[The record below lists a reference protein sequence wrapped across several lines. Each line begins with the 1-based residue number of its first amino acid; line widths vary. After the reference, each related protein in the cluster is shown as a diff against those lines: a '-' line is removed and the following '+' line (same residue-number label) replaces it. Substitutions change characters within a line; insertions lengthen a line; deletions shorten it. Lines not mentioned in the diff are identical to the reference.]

1 MSNQIKGAENAGEK
15 AFLEHLIEL
24 RDRLL
29 RIVLVLGAVFIC
41 LTPFAQ
47 DLYNWLSDPLV
58 RNLPEGEKL
67 IAIGVASPFLVP
79 FKLALMVAFL
89 LTLPYTF
96 YQVWGFIAPGLY
108 QHEKKMVTPLL
119 LSSVGLFYVGMAFAY
134 FFVIPMISKAAVAFA
149 PENVNPTPDIA
160 TYLDFTV
167 AMFLAFGLSFE
178 TPVATILL
186 IRMGIVS
193 VEALSKARPYIIV
206 GAFTIAMFLTPPDV
220 VSQIM
225 MAVPIWLLF
234 EVGLFLGRTFA
245 NKSSDDETDKAE
257 ANDFGSAA
265 LVASAASTASLLQSG
280 EDIESLDQ
288 TLDQIDNTQ
297 NSAEHWQDDKY
308 SFKEMDDDEFRPLTD
323 EELDAE
329 LDKAAK
335 QQAELDEQGRYAAG
349 DQPPNE
355 PTPPKG

>member
-1 MSNQIKGAENAGEK
+1 MLNQTKGAENAGEK

-58 RNLPEGEKL
+58 RNLPQGEKL

-149 PENVNPTPDIA
+149 PANVNPTPDIA

-193 VEALSKARPYIIV
+193 VEALAKARPYIIV

-234 EVGLFLGRTFA
+234 EVGLFLGRTVA
-245 NKSSDDETDKAE
+245 KKRSHDDTETDRF
-257 ANDFGSAA
+257 DSTA
-265 LVASAASTASLLQSG
+265 LVASAAVGTASVLQAG
-280 EDIESLDQ
+280 DDIERLDQ
-288 TLDQIDNTQ
+288 TDNTQ
-297 NSAEHWQDDKY
+297 NSAEYWRDDQY

-323 EELDAE
+323 EELETE

-349 DQPPNE
+349 DQPTNQPI
-355 PTPPKG
+355 PPKD

>member
-1 MSNQIKGAENAGEK
+1 MLNQTKGAESAGEK
-15 AFLEHLIEL
+15 AFLEHLFEL

-29 RIVLVLGAVFIC
+29 RIVIVLAAVFIC

-47 DLYNWLSDPLV
+47 DLYNLLSDPLV
-58 RNLPEGEKL
+58 RNLPQGEKL

-89 LTLPYTF
+89 FTLPYTF

-149 PENVNPTPDIA
+149 PANVNPTPDIA
-160 TYLDFTV
+160 SYLDFTV

-193 VEALSKARPYIIV
+193 VEALAKARPYIIV
-206 GAFTIAMFLTPPDV
+206 GAFVIAMFLTPPDV

-234 EVGLFLGRTFA
+234 EVGLFLGRMFS
-245 NKSSDDETDKAE
+245 KKQPDEEVEDE
-257 ANDFGSAA
+257 SAA
-265 LVASAASTASLLQSG
+265 HTLIPSAAVGTASIFQSG
-280 EDIESLDQ
+280 EDIESLDEA
-288 TLDQIDNTQ
+288 DDAK
-297 NSAEHWQDDKY
+297 NSAEHWQDDRY
-308 SFKEMDDDEFRPLTD
+308 SFKETDDEFRPLTD

-335 QQAELDEQGRYAAG
+335 EQAALDEQGRFAAG
-349 DQPPNE
+349 KIAKPNDE
-355 PTPPKG
+355 PTPPKD

>member
-1 MSNQIKGAENAGEK
+1 MSSQNKGAESAGEK
-15 AFLEHLIEL
+15 AFLEHLFEL

-29 RIVLVLGAVFIC
+29 RIVMVLGAVFIC

-47 DLYNWLSDPLV
+47 DLYNILSDPLV
-58 RNLPEGEKL
+58 RNLPQGEKL

-89 LTLPYTF
+89 ITLPYTF

-149 PENVNPTPDIA
+149 PANVNPTPDIA
-160 TYLDFTV
+160 SYLDFTV

-186 IRMGIVS
+186 IRMRIVS
-193 VEALSKARPYIIV
+193 VDALAKARPYIIV
-206 GAFTIAMFLTPPDV
+206 GAFVIAMFLTPPDV

-225 MAVPIWLLF
+225 MAVPIWMLF

-245 NKSSDDETDKAE
+245 KQPDDEDSE
-257 ANDFGSAA
+257 DDFETQA
-265 LVASAASTASLLQSG
+265 LVPAAAVGTASIFQSG

-288 TLDQIDNTQ
+288 TDDAK
-297 NSAEHWQDDKY
+297 NSAEHWQDERY
-308 SFKEMDDDEFRPLTD
+308 SFKETDDDEFRPLTD

-329 LDKAAK
+329 LEKAA
-335 QQAELDEQGRYAAG
+335 QEQAALDEQGRFAAG
-349 DQPPNE
+349 DTAKPNDEPPL
-355 PTPPKG
+355 PKD

>member
-1 MSNQIKGAENAGEK
+1 MSNQTKGAENAGER
-15 AFLEHLIEL
+15 AFLEHLVEL

-29 RIVLVLGAVFIC
+29 RIVLVLGLVFIC

-47 DLYNWLSDPLV
+47 DLYNWLSDPLM
-58 RNLPEGEKL
+58 RNLPQGEKL

-89 LTLPYTF
+89 VTLPYTF
-96 YQVWGFIAPGLY
+96 YQIWGFIAPGLY
-108 QHEKKMVTPLL
+108 QHEKKMITPLL
-119 LSSVGLFYVGMAFAY
+119 FSSVALFYVGMAFAY

-149 PENVNPTPDIA
+149 PSNVNPTPDIGS
-160 TYLDFTV
+160 YLDFTV

-193 VEALSKARPYIIV
+193 VENLSKARPYIIV
-206 GAFTIAMFLTPPDV
+206 GAFVVAMFLTPPDV

-234 EVGLFLGRTFA
+234 EVGLFLGRIVA
-245 NKSSDDETDKAE
+245 KKQAVEDPDQASESN
-257 ANDFGSAA
+257 A
-265 LVASAASTASLLQSG
+265 LVTAATVGTASTLQAG

-288 TLDQIDNTQ
+288 DADAHQ
-297 NSAEHWQDDKY
+297 SAEHWQDERY
-308 SFKEMDDDEFRPLTD
+308 SFKETDDDEFRPLTD

-335 QQAELDEQGRYAAG
+335 AQAELDEQGRYAAG
-349 DQPPNE
+349 EPKPDSE
-355 PTPPKG
+355 PTPPKD

>member
-1 MSNQIKGAENAGEK
+1 MLNQNKGAESAGEK

-29 RIVLVLGAVFIC
+29 RIVMVLGFVFIC

-58 RNLPEGEKL
+58 SNLPQGEKL
-67 IAIGVASPFLVP
+67 IAIGVASPFIVP

-96 YQVWGFIAPGLY
+96 YQVWGFVAPGLY

-149 PENVNPTPDIA
+149 PANVNPTPDIA

-186 IRMGIVS
+186 IRMGVVS
-193 VEALSKARPYIIV
+193 VESLAKARPYIIV

-234 EVGLFLGRTFA
+234 EVGLFLGRTVA
-245 NKSSDDETDKAE
+245 KKRPDDQDEDKESDH
-257 ANDFGSAA
+257 FGSTA
-265 LVASAASTASLLQSG
+265 LVASAAVGTASVLQVG
-280 EDIESLDQ
+280 EDIESLDPSN
-288 TLDQIDNTQ
+288 DTQ
-297 NSAEHWQDDKY
+297 HAAEYWQDEHY
-308 SFKEMDDDEFRPLTD
+308 SFKEMDEDEFRPLTD
-323 EELDAE
+323 EELEAE
-329 LDKAAK
+329 LDKATK
-335 QQAELDEQGRYAAG
+335 EQAALDEQARYAAG
-349 DQPPNE
+349 ETTLAHAE
-355 PTPPKG
+355 PTPPKD

>member
-15 AFLEHLIEL
+15 AFLEHLFEL

-29 RIVLVLGAVFIC
+29 RIVLVLAAVFIC

-58 RNLPEGEKL
+58 RNLPQGEKL

-96 YQVWGFIAPGLY
+96 YQVWGFVAPGLY

-149 PENVNPTPDIA
+149 PANVNPTPDIA

-234 EVGLFLGRTFA
+234 EVGLFLGRTVA
-245 NKSSDDETDKAE
+245 KKRSDDDTE
-257 ANDFGSAA
+257 ANDLGSTA
-265 LVASAASTASLLQSG
+265 LVASAAVGTASVLHAG

-288 TLDQIDNTQ
+288 SDQTH

-323 EELDAE
+323 EELEAE
-329 LDKAAK
+329 LAKAAK
-335 QQAELDEQGRYAAG
+335 QQAELENKGSYAADEQPTKPAT
-349 DQPPNE
+349 NE
-355 PTPPKG
+355 PTPPKD

>member
-15 AFLEHLIEL
+15 AFLEHLFEL

-29 RIVLVLGAVFIC
+29 RIVLLLGAVFIC

-58 RNLPEGEKL
+58 RNLPQGEKL

-89 LTLPYTF
+89 VTLPYTF
-96 YQVWGFIAPGLY
+96 YQIWGFVAPGLY

-119 LSSVGLFYVGMAFAY
+119 LSSVGLFYVGMTFAY

-149 PENVNPTPDIA
+149 PANVNPTPDIA

-234 EVGLFLGRTFA
+234 EVGLFLGRMITKKNESTDEVEADF
-245 NKSSDDETDKAE
+245 KSS
-257 ANDFGSAA
+257 A
-265 LVASAASTASLLQSG
+265 LASMATVTTASSLQAG

-288 TLDQIDNTQ
+288 ASDAK
-297 NSAEHWQDDKY
+297 NSAEHWQDEQY
-308 SFKEMDDDEFRPLTD
+308 SFKEMDDEFRPLTD
-323 EELDAE
+323 EELEAE
-329 LDKAAK
+329 LAKATKA
-335 QQAELDEQGRYAAG
+335 QAELDEQGRYAAG
-349 DQPPNE
+349 DTKSDTE
-355 PTPPKG
+355 PTPPKD

>member
-1 MSNQIKGAENAGEK
+1 
-15 AFLEHLIEL
+15 
-24 RDRLL
+24 
-29 RIVLVLGAVFIC
+29 V
-41 LTPFAQ
+41 
-47 DLYNWLSDPLV
+47 
-58 RNLPEGEKL
+58 
-67 IAIGVASPFLVP
+67 
-79 FKLALMVAFL
+79 
-89 LTLPYTF
+89 TLPYTF
-96 YQVWGFIAPGLY
+96 YQVWGFVAPGLY

-149 PENVNPTPDIA
+149 PANVNPTPDIA

-193 VEALSKARPYIIV
+193 VDALAKARPYIIV

-234 EVGLFLGRTFA
+234 EVGLFLGRTVV
-245 NKSSDDETDKAE
+245 KKRTDTEDESE
-257 ANDFGSAA
+257 ADAMASNA
-265 LVASAASTASLLQSG
+265 LVASAAASTASLLKSG

-288 TLDQIDNTQ
+288 ADDTQ
-297 NSAEHWQDDKY
+297 HSAEHWQDEKY

-323 EELDAE
+323 EELEAE
-329 LDKAAK
+329 LEKAAK

-349 DQPPNE
+349 GQPPNE
-355 PTPPKG
+355 PSPKKD

>member
-1 MSNQIKGAENAGEK
+1 MLNQTKGAENAGEK

-58 RNLPEGEKL
+58 RNLPQGEKL

-149 PENVNPTPDIA
+149 PANVNPTPDIA

-193 VEALSKARPYIIV
+193 VEALAKARPYIIV

-234 EVGLFLGRTFA
+234 EVGLFLGRTVA
-245 NKSSDDETDKAE
+245 KKRSDAETE
-257 ANDFGSAA
+257 NDYIGSTA
-265 LVASAASTASLLQSG
+265 LVASAAASTASLLQSG

-288 TLDQIDNTQ
+288 TDNTQ
-297 NSAEHWQDDKY
+297 NSAEYWQDDKY

-323 EELDAE
+323 EELEAE

-349 DQPPNE
+349 DQPTNQPI
-355 PTPPKG
+355 PPKD

>member
-1 MSNQIKGAENAGEK
+1 MLNQSKGAESAGEK

-29 RIVLVLGAVFIC
+29 RIVMVLGFVFIC

-67 IAIGVASPFLVP
+67 IAIGVASPFIVP

-96 YQVWGFIAPGLY
+96 YQVWGFVAPGLY

-149 PENVNPTPDIA
+149 PANVNPTPDIA

-193 VEALSKARPYIIV
+193 VESLAKARPYIIV

-234 EVGLFLGRTFA
+234 EVGLFLGRTVA
-245 NKSSDDETDKAE
+245 KKRPDAE
-257 ANDFGSAA
+257 AFDADVFGSNA
-265 LVASAASTASLLQSG
+265 LVPAAAVGTASVFQAG
-280 EDIESLDQ
+280 EDIESLDPAESSS
-288 TLDQIDNTQ
+288 
-297 NSAEHWQDDKY
+297 NSAEHWQDEHY
-308 SFKEMDDDEFRPLTD
+308 SFKEMDDEFRPLTD
-323 EELDAE
+323 EELEAE

-335 QQAELDEQGRYAAG
+335 EQSALDEQGRYAAG
-349 DQPPNE
+349 ETIQPSDE
-355 PTPPKG
+355 PIPPKD

>member
-1 MSNQIKGAENAGEK
+1 MLNQTKGAESAGEK

-58 RNLPEGEKL
+58 RNLPQGEKL

-89 LTLPYTF
+89 VTLPYTF
-96 YQVWGFIAPGLY
+96 YQVWGFVAPGLY

-119 LSSVGLFYVGMAFAY
+119 LSSVALFYVGMAFAY

-149 PENVNPTPDIA
+149 PANVNPTPDIA

-193 VEALSKARPYIIV
+193 VEALAKARPYIIV

-234 EVGLFLGRTFA
+234 EVGLFLGRTVA
-245 NKSSDDETDKAE
+245 KKKPDEE
-257 ANDFGSAA
+257 ADSEFNSNN
-265 LVASAASTASLLQSG
+265 LMPVAVGTASVLHSG
-280 EDIESLDQ
+280 EDIENLNQDDSS
-288 TLDQIDNTQ
+288 Q
-297 NSAEHWQDDKY
+297 NSAEHWQDEHY

-323 EELDAE
+323 EELEAE
-329 LDKAAK
+329 LEKATQ

-349 DQPPNE
+349 ESKPTNE
-355 PTPPKG
+355 PLPPKD

>member
-1 MSNQIKGAENAGEK
+1 MLNQTKGAENAAEK
-15 AFLEHLIEL
+15 AFLEHLVEL

-29 RIVLVLGAVFIC
+29 KIVIVLGIVFIC
-41 LTPFAQ
+41 LTPFVQ
-47 DLYNWLSDPLV
+47 DLYNWLSEPLV
-58 RNLPEGEKL
+58 RHLPQGEKL

-96 YQVWGFIAPGLY
+96 YQIWGFVAPGLY

-119 LSSVGLFYVGMAFAY
+119 LSSVVLFYVGMAFAY

-149 PENVNPTPDIA
+149 PSNVNPTPDIA

-206 GAFTIAMFLTPPDV
+206 GAFVVAMFLTPPDV
-220 VSQIM
+220 VSQIL
-225 MAVPIWLLF
+225 MAVPIWFLF
-234 EVGLFLGRTFA
+234 EFGLFAGRLMSKKAQTTEDTSDVADLTGTAMASFA
-245 NKSSDDETDKAE
+245 
-257 ANDFGSAA
+257 AA
-265 LVASAASTASLLQSG
+265 TAVGTASVLQSG
-280 EDIESLDQ
+280 EDVESVSD
-288 TLDQIDNTQ
+288 
-297 NSAEHWQDDKY
+297 NSAEHWNDEYY
-308 SFKEMDDDEFRPLTD
+308 SFKEADKADDEDEFHPLTD

-329 LDKAAK
+329 LARIAE
-335 QQAELDEQGRYAAG
+335 QQAALDEQGRYAAEEKHP
-349 DQPPNE
+349 DE
-355 PTPPKG
+355 PTPPKS

>member
-1 MSNQIKGAENAGEK
+1 MSNQTKGAENAGEK

-29 RIVLVLGAVFIC
+29 RIVLVLGAIFIC

-58 RNLPEGEKL
+58 RNLPQGEKL

-89 LTLPYTF
+89 VTLPYTF

-108 QHEKKMVTPLL
+108 QHEKKMITPLL

-149 PENVNPTPDIA
+149 PANVNPTPDIA

-193 VEALSKARPYIIV
+193 VEALAKARPYIIV

-234 EVGLFLGRTFA
+234 EVGLFLGRTVA
-245 NKSSDDETDKAE
+245 KKRSNEDDTE
-257 ANDFGSAA
+257 ASNFGSTA
-265 LVASAASTASLLQSG
+265 LVASAVVGTASVLHAG

-288 TLDQIDNTQ
+288 ADDTH
-297 NSAEHWQDDKY
+297 NSAEHWQDKTY

-323 EELDAE
+323 EELEAE

-349 DQPPNE
+349 DQPPNQS
-355 PTPPKG
+355 TPPKD

>member
-1 MSNQIKGAENAGEK
+1 MSNQTNGAESAGEK

-29 RIVLVLGAVFIC
+29 RIVIALVIVFIC
-41 LTPFAQ
+41 LSPFVQ

-58 RNLPEGEKL
+58 RNLPHGEKL

-89 LTLPYTF
+89 ITLPYTF

-119 LSSVGLFYVGMAFAY
+119 FSSVALFYVGMAFAY

-149 PENVNPTPDIA
+149 PANVNPTPDIA
-160 TYLDFTV
+160 SYLDFTV

-178 TPVATILL
+178 TPVATIIL

-193 VEALSKARPYIIV
+193 VEALAKARPYIVV
-206 GAFTIAMFLTPPDV
+206 GAFTVAMFLTPPDV
-220 VSQIM
+220 VSQVM

-234 EVGLFLGRTFA
+234 ELGLLLGRTVAKKTADTGAEDLF
-245 NKSSDDETDKAE
+245 SSNT
-257 ANDFGSAA
+257 
-265 LVASAASTASLLQSG
+265 LVPTATVGTASIFQSG
-280 EDIESLDQ
+280 EDIESLDPM
-288 TLDQIDNTQ
+288 DEAK
-297 NSAEHWQDDKY
+297 NSAEHWQDERY
-308 SFKEMDDDEFRPLTD
+308 SFKETTDEFHPLTD

-329 LDKAAK
+329 LAKAAK
-335 QQAELDEQGRYAAG
+335 EQADLDEQGRLAATEVAKP
-349 DQPPNE
+349 DE
-355 PTPPKG
+355 PPPKN

>member
-1 MSNQIKGAENAGEK
+1 MLNQSKGAENAGER

-29 RIVLVLGAVFIC
+29 RIVMVLGIVFIC

-47 DLYNWLSDPLV
+47 DLYNWLSDPLM
-58 RNLPEGEKL
+58 RNLPQGEKL

-149 PENVNPTPDIA
+149 PSNVNPTPDIA
-160 TYLDFTV
+160 SYLDFTV

-193 VEALSKARPYIIV
+193 VEALTKARPYIIV
-206 GAFTIAMFLTPPDV
+206 GAFVIAMFLTPPDV

-234 EVGLFLGRTFA
+234 EVGLFLGRMFA
-245 NKSSDDETDKAE
+245 KKQPDEEAE
-257 ANDFGSAA
+257 DELGSNA
-265 LVASAASTASLLQSG
+265 LLPAVATGTASILQSG
-280 EDIESLDQ
+280 EDIEALDQ
-288 TLDQIDNTQ
+288 VDDAQ
-297 NSAEHWQDDKY
+297 NSAEYWQDDQY
-308 SFKEMDDDEFRPLTD
+308 SFKEMDDDEFHPLTD
-323 EELDAE
+323 EELEAE
-329 LDKAAK
+329 LEKAA
-335 QQAELDEQGRYAAG
+335 QEQAALDEQGRYAAG
-349 DQPPNE
+349 EAAKPPPSE
-355 PTPPKG
+355 PTPPKD

>member
-1 MSNQIKGAENAGEK
+1 MSNQSSGAESAGEK

-29 RIVLVLGAVFIC
+29 RIVIVLGVVFLC

-58 RNLPEGEKL
+58 RNLPQGEKL

-108 QHEKKMVTPLL
+108 QHEKKMITPLL
-119 LSSVGLFYVGMAFAY
+119 FSSVALFYVGMAFAY

-149 PENVNPTPDIA
+149 PANVNPTPDIA
-160 TYLDFTV
+160 SYLDFTV

-193 VEALSKARPYIIV
+193 VESLAKARPYIIV
-206 GAFTIAMFLTPPDV
+206 GAFTVAMFLTPPDV
-220 VSQIM
+220 VSQVM

-234 EVGLFLGRTFA
+234 EVGLFLGRTVA
-245 NKSSDDETDKAE
+245 KKQAE
-257 ANDFGSAA
+257 KESAEEGFNS
-265 LVASAASTASLLQSG
+265 LVPTAAVSTASVLQTG
-280 EDIESLDQ
+280 EDIESVNQ
-288 TLDQIDNTQ
+288 TDDDKHAT
-297 NSAEHWQDDKY
+297 EHWQNDKY
-308 SFKEMDDDEFRPLTD
+308 SFNEMDDDEFRPLTD
-323 EELDAE
+323 EELDKE
-329 LDKAAK
+329 LEKASK

-349 DQPPNE
+349 DLKPSDETN
-355 PTPPKG
+355 PPKD